1 MEALMPS
8 FHLTARSS
16 IFDSADPRDVSAYVN
31 DFVGRHSIQLTSATT
46 ANARLL
52 FHKLSDIGLCNIS
65 YGNQV
70 DITTEALVDSYQLQV
85 LLRGTFSWTGAESR
99 HQFKPGEFL
108 LVNPSDP
115 IRVRYSNDC
124 EKLIVTLPV
133 EVLEAMRFEER
144 QSWPDDGIRFLR
156 PVHALSSIDG
166 LAGLLSLM
174 CEEAESKTCTPAIQQ
189 HYAQILLRKLLS
201 QLETNTVDARSPG
214 DSQVFSKIKDY
225 ILANLQ
231 ENITL
236 EEIASLANVS
246 LRKLYVLFNIHA
258 QESPRDFIQSL
269 KLGRVRAD
277 LQRARPS
284 DKVTDIAM
292 RYGFSHLGRFSAVYK
307 ARFGELPSQ
316 TLGRSR

>member
-1 MEALMPS
+1 MAALTPS
-8 FHLTARSS
+8 FHLSTKSS

-52 FHKLSDIGLCNIS
+52 FHTLSDIGLCNIR

-70 DITTEALVDSYQLQV
+70 DITTEALRDSYQLQIP
-85 LLRGTFSWTGAESR
+85 LRGTFAWTGAASG
-99 HQFKPGEFL
+99 HQFRPGEFL

-124 EKLIVTLPV
+124 EKLIVRLPV
-133 EVLEAMRFEER
+133 EVLEAMRVEER
-144 QSWPDDGIRFLR
+144 QCWPHDGIRFLR
-156 PVHALSSIDG
+156 PVHALSSVDG

-174 CEEAESKTCTPAIQQ
+174 CEEAESTTCNPAIQQ
-189 HYAQILLRKLLS
+189 HYAQILLHKLLS
-201 QLETNTVDARSPG
+201 QLETNTVDARSPV
-214 DSQVFSKIKDY
+214 DSQVFGKIKDY

-231 ENITL
+231 ENIAL
-236 EEIASLANVS
+236 EVLASVANVS
-246 LRKLYVLFNIHA
+246 LRKLYVLFRMYA

-269 KLGRVRAD
+269 KLGRVRTD

-284 DKVTDIAM
+284 DNVTDIAM

-316 TLGRSR
+316 TLSRSR